1 MTKGNSELTNS
12 KSHEPTNETQTAK
25 EKKRRITILKSRRGE
40 EH

>member
-25 EKKRRITILKSRRGE
+25 EKKE
-40 EH
+40 ELQY